1 VRLLL
6 DTNVVLDVILA
17 RAPWAAEAAALMAA
31 IEAGRADGFVAGHTI
46 TTVHYIVA
54 KAAGRQTAAT
64 AVSDLLRIVGVVS
77 MESTDFHH
85 ALVLGLADYEDA
97 VQAAAC
103 LKVGADF
110 LVTRNAK
117 DYKGAPVAPRSA
129 GEVLAL
135 LQAGPESAPER

>member
-1 VRLLL
+1 
-6 DTNVVLDVILA
+6 
-17 RAPWAAEAAALMAA
+17 MAA
-31 IEAGRADGFVAGHTI
+31 VEAGRVEGLVAGHTV

-54 KAAGRQTAAT
+54 KAVGRQTAAT
-64 AVSDLLRIVGVVS
+64 AVSDLLRIVGVVPT
-77 MESTDFHH
+77 ESAHFHH
-85 ALVLGLADYEDA
+85 ALVLGLPDYEDA

-117 DYKGAPVAPRSA
+117 DYKGASVAPRSA

-135 LQAGPESAPER
+135 LQAGAESPPER

>member
-1 VRLLL
+1 MRLLL

-17 RAPWAAEAAALMAA
+17 RAPWAAEAAALMAVV
-31 IEAGRADGFVAGHTI
+31 EAGRVEGFVAGHTI

-54 KAAGRQTAAT
+54 RSAGRQVAAT
-64 AVSDLLRIVGVVS
+64 AVSDLLRIAGVVP
-77 MESTDFHH
+77 MEAGDFHH
-85 ALVLGLADYEDA
+85 AIVLGLADYEDA
-97 VQAAAC
+97 AQAAAC

-117 DYKGAPVAPRSA
+117 DYRGAPVAPRSA

-135 LQAGPESAPER
+135 LEAGHEDAT

>member
-6 DTNVVLDVILA
+6 DTNVILDVILG
-17 RAPWAAEAAALMAA
+17 RAPWAAEAAALLAA
-31 IEAGRADGFVAGHTI
+31 VEAGRVEGFVAGHTV

-64 AVSDLLRIVGVVS
+64 AVSDLLRIVGVVP
-77 MESTDFHH
+77 MESADFHH

-117 DYKGAPVAPRSA
+117 DYRGAPVSPRSA

-135 LQAGPESAPER
+135 LQAGTEQSRDQ